1 MTITSLVWLIFAGIF
16 IIILIWAA
24 LLAWFEDKWV
34 YSKIQINAIFFL
46 NIIIGIVLSTLIS
59 LLIQTIE
66 EKELSIIWKIF
77 NCLLICGLVQFIILI
92 HKEPKSNWYESY
104 EIALT
109 NILSG
114 IYLILGLVL
123 IVIGAVGVGVIPRF

>member
-59 LLIQTIE
+59 LLIQTIA

-114 IYLILGLVL
+114 IYLILGLAL